1 MGSADATAGRL
12 FTGFFQILVIRYY
25 SATFTDE
32 GLTSPMT
39 RQRMILVVDDE
50 RTIREVVRRYLE
62 LEGFAVTEAET
73 GPQALSI
80 LQSQP
85 PDLVVL
91 DIMLPGVDGFS
102 ITRRLRHPS
111 EFNPLRIEGEIP
123 IVLLTARTNEVD
135 RVAGLELGADDYVT
149 KPFSPRELV
158 ARVKAVLRRSSAGE
172 AETESPVE
180 FGAINL
186 DPRSRSV
193 TANGRGV
200 SLTAKEFDLLYF
212 LLRHPRQVFSRQQ
225 LLDQVWGYEFYG
237 DESTVTVH
245 VRRLREKLEAN
256 PSKPDYILTV
266 WGVGYK
272 FEVPANLAGG
282 QLS

>member
-1 MGSADATAGRL
+1 
-12 FTGFFQILVIRYY
+12 
-25 SATFTDE
+25 
-32 GLTSPMT
+32 MT

>member
-1 MGSADATAGRL
+1 M
-12 FTGFFQILVIRYY
+12 
-25 SATFTDE
+25 
-32 GLTSPMT
+32 PK
-39 RQRMILVVDDE
+39 QRHILVVDDE

-62 LEGFAVTEAET
+62 LEGFAVIEAET

-80 LQSQP
+80 LQDTA
-85 PDLVVL
+85 PDLIVL

-102 ITRRLRHPS
+102 ITRRLRQPND
-111 EFNPLRIEGEIP
+111 FNPLRVEGDIP
-123 IVLLTARTNEVD
+123 IILLTARTNEVD

-158 ARVKAVLRRSSAGE
+158 ARVKAVLRRTAAAVEES
-172 AETESPVE
+172 ESPLE
-180 FGAINL
+180 FGGLVL

-193 TANGRGV
+193 SIGGQAV
-200 SLTAKEFDLLYF
+200 SLTAKEFDLLWF
-212 LLRHPRQVFSRQQ
+212 LLRHPRQVFTRQQ

-245 VRRLREKLEAN
+245 VRRLREKIEAN
-256 PSKPDYILTV
+256 PSKPSYIQTV

-272 FEVPANLAGG
+272 FEAPSDQTAEQGR
-282 QLS
+282 

>member
-1 MGSADATAGRL
+1 M
-12 FTGFFQILVIRYY
+12 
-25 SATFTDE
+25 
-32 GLTSPMT
+32 
-39 RQRMILVVDDE
+39 
-50 RTIREVVRRYLE
+50 
-62 LEGFAVTEAET
+62 
-73 GPQALSI
+73 
-80 LQSQP
+80 
-85 PDLVVL
+85 
-91 DIMLPGVDGFS
+91 
-102 ITRRLRHPS
+102 
-111 EFNPLRIEGEIP
+111 
-123 IVLLTARTNEVD
+123 
-135 RVAGLELGADDYVT
+135 T